1 MRVCRT
7 LLCVAALLVP
17 QASAAAQ
24 PKPSPDEFVPLSEVP
39 PEEQI
44 PAFPLVGIAYGFV
57 WIAVVGYV
65 WSLGRRIRKA
75 EDEIAA
81 LEARKH

>member
-1 MRVCRT
+1 
-7 LLCVAALLVP
+7 
-17 QASAAAQ
+17 
-24 PKPSPDEFVPLSEVP
+24 VP